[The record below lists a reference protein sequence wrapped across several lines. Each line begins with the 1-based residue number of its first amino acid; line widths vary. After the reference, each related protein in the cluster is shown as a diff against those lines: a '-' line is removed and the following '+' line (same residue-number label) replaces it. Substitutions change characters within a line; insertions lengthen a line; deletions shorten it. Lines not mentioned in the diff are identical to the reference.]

1 MGDIDEDLTSKC
13 SDLKSYIEK
22 LESGFSR
29 QLHEL
34 SKTLEANEVKYG
46 EDFKITQEKIAAIN
60 EKVVETRQ
68 IIAGASG
75 SSKVNKL
82 NDNVHHSP
90 FLALVRA
97 FMSVLM

>member
-13 SDLKSYIEK
+13 SDLKSYIDN

-34 SKTLEANEVKYG
+34 SKTLETNEVRYA
-46 EDFKITQEKIAAIN
+46 EDFKITQDKIAAIN
-60 EKVVETRQ
+60 EKVIETRQ

-75 SSKVNKL
+75 SSKVNRKERHGNLWKAITITLICFL
-82 NDNVHHSP
+82 NY
-90 FLALVRA
+90 
-97 FMSVLM
+97 

>member
-1 MGDIDEDLTSKC
+1 MKAYIYDAKHVQYLGDIDEDLTSKC

-75 SSKVNKL
+75 SSKVN
-82 NDNVHHSP
+82 
-90 FLALVRA
+90 
-97 FMSVLM
+97 